1 MKEPKPR
8 QRLWPWIVALAA
20 AVIVIIAAIATM
32 LMQGGGTAEQPKP
45 QARVKQSDMTQRE
58 IQARLEEVKNAKVLD
73 PVEKTQAT
81 IEDYRERIENKPD
94 DPERPA
100 LLQAMGNLYRQ
111 KLIDYA
117 NAAWCYEQIILNY
130 PNWAGTS
137 MVYGDLATC
146 YEKMDDQ
153 QNAMRIYM
161 EMMRVLPE
169 DSQEYL
175 YAKDKLK
182 L

>member
-1 MKEPKPR
+1 MIEANTTKR
-8 QRLWPWIVALAA
+8 SWLWILVLAA
-20 AVIVIIAAIATM
+20 SVLVFVVAVAAM
-32 LMQGGGTAEQPKP
+32 LFREGDSEEKSRPR
-45 QARVKQSDMTQRE
+45 ARVKQSSMTQRE
-58 IQARLEEVKNAKVLD
+58 IQARLEKIRNAETPD
-73 PVEKTQAT
+73 PAEEARAT
-81 IEDYRERIENKPD
+81 IEEHRERIENEPD
-94 DPERPA
+94 AAERPA
-100 LLQAMGNLYRQ
+100 LLQAMGNLYRH
-111 KLIDYA
+111 KLLDYE

-130 PNWAGTS
+130 PDWAGTS

-146 YEKMDDQ
+146 YEKMDDP